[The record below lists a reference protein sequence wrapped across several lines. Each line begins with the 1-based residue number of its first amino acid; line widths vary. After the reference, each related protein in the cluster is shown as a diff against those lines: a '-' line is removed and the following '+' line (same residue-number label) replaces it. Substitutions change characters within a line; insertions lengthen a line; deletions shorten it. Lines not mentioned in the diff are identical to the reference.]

1 MPYRR
6 RRNRAGTQV
15 CPRHIDRFLEP
26 CLLLLVHCS
35 EIHGYEL
42 VDGLNPFG
50 FEQNPVDAST
60 IYRFLREL
68 EERGFV
74 SSRWDTSN
82 AGPARHVYQT
92 TEQGDRYLALW
103 VRDLRETDRVLH
115 HFLDTYNLHMR
126 AHERQIHSEMPD
138 NSPLPAP

>member
-1 MPYRR
+1 MPPGR
-6 RRNRAGTQV
+6 RRNREGAQT

-50 FEQNPVDAST
+50 FEQNPVDSST

-68 EERGFV
+68 EDRGFV
-74 SSRWDTSN
+74 ASRWDTSN
-82 AGPARHVYQT
+82 AGPARRVYHT
-92 TEQGDRYLALW
+92 TEQGDEYLAMW

-115 HFLDTYNLHMR
+115 HFLDTYDQHM
-126 AHERQIHSEMPD
+126 AVHKGLVPGEIPE
-138 NSPLPAP
+138 NSALPAP